1 MLGRLGVIGDVHC
14 ESETLERVLDAL
26 GTMRV
31 DAVLCVGDLVDGAGN
46 ADATLGYAG
55 DAGRAVRGWQPR
67 TLVARRGA
75 TVARPRDAVDL
86 RKVPCVHFESL
97 PRVRHYPTPCGN
109 ALLCHGVGDD
119 DEAWL
124 KPDTRGYAL
133 QDIPTLR
140 ELMLDE
146 EVQFMLGGHTHQRMV
161 RGFAGLTVVNAGTI
175 HRNVEQT
182 LHAGGLRGDASGIL
196 LGYGGPNG
204 NADRR
209 ARTPSAGPG
218 RRRRLCRW
226 PLPRLTPELREGRA
240 ATRSAGT
247 RLETACAPTR
257 IEAQVETTRTAI
269 DPATSQGGNSRG
281 VDCHSG

>member
-1 MLGRLGVIGDVHC
+1 MLRRLGIIGDVHC

-46 ADATLGYAG
+46 ADATLAMLETRGVQCVAG
-55 DAGRAVRGWQPR
+55 NHERWLLAGEQRSLDHATQSISERSRA
-67 TLVARRGA
+67 
-75 TVARPRDAVDL
+75 
-86 RKVPCVHFESL
+86 FISSL

-175 HRNVEQT
+175 HRNFEQSFT
-182 LHAGGLRGDASGIL
+182 LVDFGAMRAGFYSATPGQVGTLIEEIEL
-196 LGYGGPNG
+196 PVPGPV
-204 NADRR
+204 
-209 ARTPSAGPG
+209 T
-218 RRRRLCRW
+218 
-226 PLPRLTPELREGRA
+226 
-240 ATRSAGT
+240 
-247 RLETACAPTR
+247 
-257 IEAQVETTRTAI
+257 
-269 DPATSQGGNSRG
+269 
-281 VDCHSG
+281 